1 MKCIFVVSLT
11 FMAMLNAYASDMQGR
26 QLVKTSGAGSPDA
39 QLVKMGGAGLPDAQL
54 VQGDVDFSD
63 CAMSKVKETI
73 YCGNDNYVQFEG
85 LIRTMGTDP
94 SLMPNVKKYL
104 KDAMANYRPG
114 MQFNAAPEI
123 EISSADKINQGYLA
137 QFIIE
142 QLMQKYVDHREMP
155 SVLEEYKKTDQK
167 PFNYHSINDNNLL
180 FALMYYVDNK
190 DAKPVE
196 IKNRFSSYNNL
207 NFVISPCL
215 DEKSGKDMEFSFEK
229 SKFPNSGPKLHAQS
243 PLKDTLES
251 ELRAP
256 YNLVQALY
264 KLRFFKLAEA
274 NSFRVQ
280 VELSSADNMY
290 STEMIPRKIANF
302 HVLIK

>member
-1 MKCIFVVSLT
+1 MKCVFVVSLT
-11 FMAMLNAYASDMQGR
+11 FLTMLNTYASDMQNL
-26 QLVKTSGAGSPDA
+26 QLVNAGGVGSPD
-39 QLVKMGGAGLPDAQL
+39 GQL
-54 VQGDVDFSD
+54 VQGDVDLSD
-63 CAMSKVKETI
+63 CAMSKVKETTS
-73 YCGNDNYVQFEG
+73 CGNGNYVQFEG
-85 LIRTMGTDP
+85 VIRTMGTDP
-94 SLMPNVKKYL
+94 SIMPDVKKYL
-104 KDAMANYRPG
+104 KDAMASYRPG
-114 MQFNAAPEI
+114 MRFNAAPEI

-142 QLMQKYVDHREMP
+142 QLMQKYVDHREVP

-180 FALMYYVDNK
+180 FALMYYVDSK

-196 IKNRFSSYNNL
+196 IKNKFTSYNNL
-207 NFVISPCL
+207 TFVIAPCL

-256 YNLVQALY
+256 YNTAKALY
-264 KLRFFKLAEA
+264 KLRFFKRAEA